1 MITSAL
7 FIKLLLSYGV
17 FALLIVFIGMVTLD
31 NNKLQVILKKCM
43 LAWAVGIFFFVLALF
58 WVV

>member
-1 MITSAL
+1 MITSTL

-17 FALLIVFIGMVTLD
+17 FALLIAFIGMVTLD

-43 LAWAVGIFFFVLALF
+43 LVWVVGIFFFVLALI

>member
-7 FIKLLLSYGV
+7 LVKLLLSYVV
-17 FALLIVFIGMVTLD
+17 FGFLIAFIGMVTLD
-31 NNKLQVILKKCM
+31 NNKLQGILKKCM
-43 LAWAVGIFFFVLALF
+43 LVWAVGIFFFLLALI

>member
-7 FIKLLLSYGV
+7 FIKLLLSYGL
-17 FALLIVFIGMVTLD
+17 FGLLIVFIGIITLD
-31 NNKLQVILKKCM
+31 NNKLQGILKKCM
-43 LAWAVGIFFFVLALF
+43 LVWVVGIFFFVLALI

>member
-17 FALLIVFIGMVTLD
+17 FGLLIAFIGIATLD
-31 NNKLQVILKKCM
+31 NNKLQGILKKCI
-43 LAWAVGIFFFVLALF
+43 LVWVVGIFFFVLALI